1 MSNGH
6 EDMSSLNPYAPP
18 TASVDARE
26 SERAPA
32 LWNPNSAGLWSLLF
46 TPVFGSV
53 LLLKNWR
60 EIGAD
65 DKVRSA
71 RIWLVVS
78 IVIMVPALVVGL
90 IGFVYL
96 MVGYFASQKP
106 QATFVKERWGDD
118 YPRKPWG
125 APLLIAF
132 GCWLAVAVALVL
144 VVTGLAA
151 R

>member
-1 MSNGH
+1 
-6 EDMSSLNPYAPP
+6 MSSPNPYAPP
-18 TASVDARE
+18 TANLETRE
-26 SERAPA
+26 SEAAPA
-32 LWNPNSAGLWSLLF
+32 LWNPNAAGAWSLLF
-46 TPVFGSV
+46 TPIFGSV

-65 DKVRSA
+65 DKVRTA

-78 IVIMVPALVVGL
+78 VVMLVPTMVAGLVGFIYIIVW
-90 IGFVYL
+90 
-96 MVGYFASQKP
+96 YFAWQKP

-125 APLLIAF
+125 LPLLIAL
-132 GCWLAVAVALVL
+132 GCWLALLAVVVL
-144 VVTGLAA
+144 VVIGLAP